1 MLISIFTI
9 IQLQKYFGE
18 ARRRN
23 ISYAILYE
31 HRVGDPMAT
40 KISTGLVSRQAQLT
54 RLYLFGIKSSWI
66 KSQKYIKYYIWYIIY
81 DNSTESSDT
90 WILRYTENK
99 NIQLA
104 SHFGP

>member
-1 MLISIFTI
+1 MVN
-9 IQLQKYFGE
+9 GG
-18 ARRRN
+18 N
-23 ISYAILYE
+23 ISYAILNE
-31 HRVGDPMAT
+31 HRVGDTIAT
-40 KISTGLVSRQAQLT
+40 KISTGLASRHTQLT

-66 KSQKYIKYYIWYIIY
+66 NVSKIYEVNYVWLIIY
-81 DNSTESSDT
+81 DNSTESSDI